1 MQGRNKGQQPHRS
14 LSRGL
19 LAGVVFLALSA
30 CTLPAPIA
38 PEAPDPVV
46 LELTPAAPSVEAP
59 EPEPDIVEAPAPEV
73 DDGEAARRDAIAAM
87 DLRTKLA
94 GLLVVTVP
102 GMDPSVHREFLDRIP
117 AAGFLLGRN
126 NLAGDTYA
134 IRDLIGAIQQD
145 QEFPLVMAVDQE
157 GSPVARIR
165 GDQFPGAR
173 ILGATSTD
181 ATAEAFLAR
190 QQLVDRAGANV
201 NFGVV
206 ADVTG
211 GPGAYIHS
219 RSFSS
224 DPQVVAEHVVV
235 ALAANVDEVAQTL
248 KHFPGH
254 GMVFADSHRTIAT
267 SDLTYDQWRQTHAV
281 PFVAGVEAGAEI
293 VMTGHF
299 RVPAISRDPASL
311 SDDWMSI
318 ARNELG
324 FEGVIITDD
333 LRMLKSSGEEAYS
346 DLATV
351 AVAALVAGND
361 LLLTAVDP
369 GTDPELE
376 TYDRMMDALIEAV
389 ESGMVSEE
397 SVDESLHRVLRLR
410 QGLGTP

>member
-1 MQGRNKGQQPHRS
+1 
-14 LSRGL
+14 
-19 LAGVVFLALSA
+19 
-30 CTLPAPIA
+30 
-38 PEAPDPVV
+38 
-46 LELTPAAPSVEAP
+46 VEVP
-59 EPEPDIVEAPAPEV
+59 EPEPEVVEAPIPEV
-73 DDGEAARRDAIAAM
+73 DEGEAARRDAIAAM

-165 GDQFPGAR
+165 GDQVPGAR

-219 RSFSS
+219 R
-224 DPQVVAEHVVV
+224 
-235 ALAANVDEVAQTL
+235 
-248 KHFPGH
+248 
-254 GMVFADSHRTIAT
+254 
-267 SDLTYDQWRQTHAV
+267 
-281 PFVAGVEAGAEI
+281 
-293 VMTGHF
+293 
-299 RVPAISRDPASL
+299 
-311 SDDWMSI
+311 
-318 ARNELG
+318 
-324 FEGVIITDD
+324 
-333 LRMLKSSGEEAYS
+333 
-346 DLATV
+346 
-351 AVAALVAGND
+351 
-361 LLLTAVDP
+361 
-369 GTDPELE
+369 
-376 TYDRMMDALIEAV
+376 
-389 ESGMVSEE
+389 
-397 SVDESLHRVLRLR
+397 
-410 QGLGTP
+410 

>member
-1 MQGRNKGQQPHRS
+1 MTAA
-14 LSRGL
+14 
-19 LAGVVFLALSA
+19 LAA
-30 CTLPAPIA
+30 CTLPVP
-38 PEAPDPVV
+38 PPTPAPDPVV
-46 LELTPAAPSVEAP
+46 LELTPAVPELELP
-59 EPEPDIVEAPAPEV
+59 EPEPEAVEPPAPEV
-73 DDGEAARRDAIAAM
+73 DEGAEARAEAIASM

-94 GLLVVTVP
+94 GLMVVTIP
-102 GMDPSVHREFLDRIP
+102 GMDPAVHQAFVERIP

-126 NLAGDTYA
+126 NLAGDTFA

-145 QEFPLVMAVDQE
+145 QEFPFVMAVDQE
-157 GSPVARIR
+157 GSPVARIS

-224 DPQVVAEHVVV
+224 DPAVVAEHVVV
-235 ALAANVDEVAQTL
+235 ALVANVDEVAQTL

-267 SDLTYDQWRQTHAV
+267 SDITYEQWRTTHAL
-281 PFVAGVEAGAEI
+281 PFAAGIDAGAEI

-299 RVPAISRDPASL
+299 RVPAVSQDPASL
-311 SDDWMSI
+311 SDDWITI
-318 ARNELG
+318 AREELG

-333 LRMLKSSGEEAYS
+333 LRMLKSSGEAAYS
-346 DLATV
+346 DLSAV
-351 AVAALVAGND
+351 AVAALAAGND

-369 GTDPELE
+369 GVDPELE
-376 TYDRMMDALIEAV
+376 TYDRMMDALVQAV
-389 ESGMVSEE
+389 ESGGVSEQQ
-397 SVDESLHRVLRLR
+397 VDQSLDRVLRLR

>member
-1 MQGRNKGQQPHRS
+1 MVLLIVS
-14 LSRGL
+14 LVG
-19 LAGVVFLALSA
+19 
-30 CTLPAPIA
+30 CTLPTPTPAKPS
-38 PEAPDPVV
+38 DPVV
-46 LELTPAAPSVEAP
+46 LELTPAVPSLPTP
-59 EPEPDIVEAPAPEV
+59 EPEPKEVEAPAPTLDE
-73 DDGEAARRDAIAAM
+73 GARAREEAISAM

-102 GMDPSVHREFLDRIP
+102 GMDPAVHRDFLERIP
-117 AAGFLLGRN
+117 ASGFLLGRN

-134 IRDLIGAIQQD
+134 IRDLIGSIQQD
-145 QEFPLVMAVDQE
+145 QEFPLLMAVDQE
-157 GSPVARIR
+157 GSPVARIS

-219 RSFSS
+219 RSFSA
-224 DPQVVAEHVVV
+224 DPTVVAEHVVV
-235 ALAANVDEVAQTL
+235 ALGANVDEVAQTL

-267 SDLTYDQWRQTHAV
+267 SDLSFEQWQQTHAV
-281 PFVAGVEAGAEI
+281 PFAAGIGAGAEI

-299 RVPAISRDPASL
+299 RVPAVSRDPASL
-311 SDDWMSI
+311 SDDWISI
-318 ARNELG
+318 ARNQLG

-333 LRMLKSSGEEAYS
+333 LRMLKSSGEPAYS
-346 DLATV
+346 DLSVV

-369 GTDPELE
+369 GIDPEFE
-376 TYDRMMDALIEAV
+376 TYDRIMDALVVAV
-389 ESGMVSEE
+389 ETGVVRVEQ
-397 SVDESLHRVLRLR
+397 VNESLDRVLRLR